1 MTVAE
6 LIARLQIMPADA
18 EVIAV
23 DYGGGWS
30 LIDLVQTKPPDEAPT
45 GDMPYK
51 MLPDATYFVA
61 LYGCACDRDQVNCP
75 LCGEPESYCDT
86 ETPFCADKRA

>member
-30 LIDLVQTKPPDEAPT
+30 LIDLVHSKRPVEAPT
-45 GDMPYK
+45 GDM
-51 MLPDATYFVA
+51 
-61 LYGCACDRDQVNCP
+61 LY
-75 LCGEPESYCDT
+75 
-86 ETPFCADKRA
+86 